1 MHVVIFEGS
10 RWNTFAPLSLSRPV
24 FALASGACT
33 LIEKQVRHL
42 APTRLTLWVR
52 PGLAKWC
59 QREIVPKFAGRFPVA
74 INQPLDNEIALI
86 VSGRTLHFTPSDTTN
101 QPSAIVDEGDLIR
114 KAVVKM
120 PGLSPDDAMNRSGN
134 WLKLLDLPQMD
145 EQARM
150 ASYVWD
156 LIGWNEESLLE
167 DAVAMHDQFGA
178 TGRSAPAGAF
188 HMVNDDN
195 ILLGKNVKLEPGV
208 VLDASKG
215 PVMIQAGAS
224 IGANCVLK
232 GPCYVGP
239 LCQVKPLTTIHAGT
253 TLGPLCKVG
262 GEINNSIL
270 TGHSNKSHEGYLGDS
285 YVGEW
290 VNLGAGTVT
299 SNLKN
304 TYGPIKVRVGAR
316 DVDTGRRHLGSLI
329 GDHVKTAV
337 ATRLITGT
345 YVGYSSMIAT
355 SAISPTFVPS
365 FTFLT
370 DKGKQPYRSDKAME
384 VMKAAYAR
392 RNKVWPAGEDDIVA
406 YAKEAASQIESP
418 A

>member
-52 PGLAKWC
+52 PGLANWC
-59 QREIVPKFAGRFPVA
+59 RREILPKFADQFPVA
-74 INQPLDNEIALI
+74 INQPLDDETALL
-86 VSGRTLHFTPSDTTN
+86 VSGRTLHFTPFQPTT
-101 QPSAIVDEGDLIR
+101 QPSAIVDEGDLVR
-114 KAVVKM
+114 KAVVNM
-120 PGLSPDDAMNRSGN
+120 PGLSFDDAMNRSDK
-134 WLKLLDLPQMD
+134 WLRLLDLPQMD

-156 LIGWNEESLLE
+156 LISWNEESLLE
-167 DAVAMHDQFGA
+167 DAVALHGQFGA

-215 PVMIQAGAS
+215 PVMIQTGAS
-224 IGANCVLK
+224 IGANSVLK

-239 LCQVKPLTTIHAGT
+239 LCQIKPLTILHAGT
-253 TLGPLCKVG
+253 TLGPHCKVG

-270 TGHSNKSHEGYLGDS
+270 TGYSNKSHEGYLGDS
-285 YVGEW
+285 YLGEW

-316 DVDTGRRHLGSLI
+316 DVDTGRRHLGSVI
-329 GDHVKTAV
+329 GDHAKTAV
-337 ATRLITGT
+337 GTRLMTGS
-345 YVGYSSMIAT
+345 YVGYSAMIAT
-355 SAISPTFVPS
+355 SKLPPTFVPS

-370 DKGKQPYRSDKAME
+370 DKGQEPYRPEKALE
-384 VMKAAYAR
+384 VMKAMYGRRNKIWPPGEDDVVAYAR
-392 RNKVWPAGEDDIVA
+392 D
-406 YAKEAASQIESP
+406 AAAQVES

>member
-42 APTRLTLWVR
+42 RPTRLTLWVR
-52 PGLAKWC
+52 PGLARWC
-59 QREIVPKFAGRFPVA
+59 EREIVPKFAAQFPVA
-74 INQPLDNEIALI
+74 INKPLDDETALI
-86 VSGRTLHFTPSDTTN
+86 VSGRTLHFTPFEHTD
-101 QPSAIVDEGDLIR
+101 QPCAIVDEGDLVR
-114 KAVVKM
+114 KAVVHM
-120 PGLSPDDAMNRSGN
+120 PGLGYEDAMNRTDQ
-134 WLKLLDLPQMD
+134 WLRLMDLPRAD

-156 LIGWNEESLLE
+156 LISLKEESLLE
-167 DAVAMHDQFGA
+167 DAVAMHDHF
-178 TGRSAPAGAF
+178 GRSGRHLPPGPY
-188 HMVNDDN
+188 HRVNQEN
-195 ILLGKNVKLEPGV
+195 VLLDRDVRLEPGV

-215 PVMIQAGAS
+215 PVMIAAGAS
-224 IGANCVLK
+224 IGANSVLK

-239 LCQVKPLTTIHAGT
+239 ACQVKPLCVLHAGT
-253 TLGPLCKVG
+253 TLGTLCKVG

-304 TYGPIKVRVGAR
+304 TYGPIKVRMGAR
-316 DVDTGRRHLGSLI
+316 QIDTGRRHLGSLV

-337 ATRLITGT
+337 GTRLMAGT
-345 YVGYSSMIAT
+345 YLGYSSMIAT
-355 SAISPTFVPS
+355 SSLAPTFVPS

-370 DKGKQPYRSDKAME
+370 DKGREPYRPDKAIE
-384 VMKAAYAR
+384 VMKAMYAR
-392 RNKVWPAGEDDIVA
+392 RNKSWPQGEEQIVNH
-406 YAKEAASQIESP
+406 AKESAAQVEG
-418 A
+418 

>member
-42 APTRLTLWVR
+42 RPTRLTLWVR
-52 PGLAKWC
+52 PGLARWC
-59 QREIVPKFAGRFPVA
+59 ERELVPRFAGRFPVA
-74 INQPLDNEIALI
+74 INKPLDDETALV
-86 VSGRTLHFTPSDTTN
+86 VSGRTLHFTPFEHTED
-101 QPSAIVDEGDLIR
+101 QCAIVDEGDLVR
-114 KAVVKM
+114 KAVVRM
-120 PGLSPDDAMNRSGN
+120 PGLGYEDAMNRTDR
-134 WLKLLDLPQMD
+134 WLRLMDLPRAD

-150 ASYVWD
+150 ASYGWD

-167 DAVAMHDQFGA
+167 DAVAMHDQFGD
-178 TGRSAPAGAF
+178 GRKAPAGAY
-188 HMVNDDN
+188 HMVNDENVLVGED
-195 ILLGKNVKLEPGV
+195 VKLEPGV
-208 VLDASKG
+208 VLDATKG
-215 PVMIQAGAS
+215 PVMIAQGAI
-224 IGANCVLK
+224 IGANAVLK

-239 LCQVKPLTTIHAGT
+239 HCQVKPLTVVHAGT
-253 TLGPLCKVG
+253 TLGTLCKVG

-270 TGHSNKSHEGYLGDS
+270 TAHTNKAHEGYVGDS

-304 TYGPIKVRVGAR
+304 TYGPIKVRTGGR
-316 DVDTGRRHLGSLI
+316 EVDTGRRNLGSLI

-337 ATRLITGT
+337 GTRLMTGS
-345 YVGYSSMIAT
+345 YIGYSSMIAT
-355 SAISPTFVPS
+355 SALTPTFVPS

-370 DKGKQPYRSDKAME
+370 DKGKQPYRVDKAVE
-384 VMKAAYAR
+384 VMKAMYAR
-392 RNKVWPAGEDDIVA
+392 RNKVFPPGEQDVVA
-406 YAKEAASQIESP
+406 HARDAAEQVEAAQ
-418 A
+418 